1 MTAEELKVL
10 KEISKK
16 LDQVVILLKISNQKT
31 IEGFKKEIK
40 RDKVSAR
47 ILDLADGT
55 ITYSEL
61 AKKVAEE
68 TGAAEITVKKKISA
82 LKEMG
87 FLTTRREGKEV
98 YYENS
103 GLFD

>member
-1 MTAEELKVL
+1 
-10 KEISKK
+10 
-16 LDQVVILLKISNQKT
+16 
-31 IEGFKKEIK
+31 
-40 RDKVSAR
+40 
-47 ILDLADGT
+47 
-55 ITYSEL
+55 L

-68 TGAAEITVKKKISA
+68 TGAAEITVKKKIST

-87 FLTTRREGKEV
+87 FLTTRREGREV